1 MFSVTFE
8 IIFILVLIIANG
20 IFSGSEIAVVSA
32 RKIRLEQLANKGDRK
47 AKLALK
53 LANSPNDFLST
64 VQIGITLIGILSGA
78 LGGATVAQRLE
89 SVLKSIPLLEPYS
102 QPLSIVVVVGLI
114 TYLSLVL
121 GELAPK
127 RLALNNPEV
136 VACNVAGPMRLLS
149 KITAPV
155 VRLLSFSTDTLIKL
169 LGISDSKEPPV
180 TEAEIRGLIEQGTE
194 AGVFEEAEEDMV
206 NRVFRLGDRPIR
218 ALMSPRRDIIW
229 LDVEATLEE
238 NKEELINSTY
248 SRFPVARGSL
258 DECLGVVRVRNM
270 LAAYLLGEE
279 INLESMLQ
287 APLYVPETTKALKVL
302 ELFKE
307 SGTHIAMVTNEYGDI
322 AGLVTLNDIVE
333 ALVGELPSA
342 EDLDDPMTVQR
353 EDGSW
358 LVDGLFPIDEIKD
371 LLDQESFPMEESASY
386 HTLGGLVMENLGR
399 IPTAGDHFNYG
410 GLRFEV
416 MDMDG
421 ARVDKVL
428 VEKIIKDQESFEDDL
443 EG

>member
-89 SVLKSIPLLEPYS
+89 PVLKSVSFLQPYS
-102 QPLSIVVVVGLI
+102 QPLSIVIVVGII

-127 RLALNNPEV
+127 RLALNNPEKI
-136 VACNVAGPMRLLS
+136 ACQVAGPMRLLS

-155 VRLLSFSTDTLIKL
+155 VRLLSFSTETLVKL
-169 LGISDSKEPPV
+169 LGIRDSEEPPV
-180 TEAEIRGLIEQGTE
+180 TEEELRGLIAQGTE

-218 ALMSPRRDIIW
+218 ALMSPRRDIVW

-238 NKEELINSTY
+238 NKHELITSSY

-258 DECLGVVRVRNM
+258 DECLGVVRVRNL

-307 SGTHIAMVTNEYGDI
+307 SGTHIALVTNEYGDI

-342 EDLDDPMTVQR
+342 EDSDGPMAVQR

-371 LLDQESFPMEESASY
+371 LVDQESFPVEESSSY

-428 VEKIIKDQESFEDDL
+428 VDKIVKDKESFEDEL